1 MINSALYFLIT
12 FIGEYGIVCFFS
24 VVFIGGGILIFKE
37 KKNRLLSRKTTI
49 IATLVFIISALTYVF
64 ISYINPNYTCLGYST
79 KHFSFLKQEDN
90 ILTFIDECG
99 STNAKEYSHSLYRL
113 QGLNC
118 DNGELL
124 YQKPIKGYHNLI
136 GFQNTVVWMQSVY
149 KKLDII
155 GFDLNSGNANTIIN
169 EDYLAKQFPDLA
181 TGVYSCKYNTKTNL
195 FDFISKD
202 ANHTSINILT
212 GKKND
217 STQNVLTTLR
227 YEVTTTEIND
237 IYKSTKI
244 IKGNKNI
251 RQHLDSIRDKQL
263 KSNLTYAE
271 LDNEYE
277 KLPINDNFT
286 DSGIVARLKGK
297 EQLQLY
303 NNKGELLNKEMRFL
317 NGEIILFDSL
327 SKNVIILSYR
337 TLDNLEFTLNCL
349 STLNGKLIWKST
361 KNDLK
366 IGDFFIKNPKYI
378 NAMIYKTNAIFI
390 FEGFVLSL
398 NKDSGKINWCKRL

>member
-12 FIGEYGIVCFFS
+12 FIGEYGIVCFFCLL
-24 VVFIGGGILIFKE
+24 FIGGGILFLKE
-37 KKNRLLSRKTTI
+37 NKNGLLSRKTTI
-49 IATLVFIISALTYVF
+49 ITTLVFIVSILTYVF

-79 KHFSFLKQEDN
+79 KYFSLLKQEQN
-90 ILTFIDECG
+90 ILTFTDECG
-99 STNAKEYSHSLYRL
+99 STHAKERSTSLYRL

-136 GFQNTVVWMQSVY
+136 GFQNTIVWFQSVY
-149 KKLDII
+149 KKLDIK
-155 GFDLNSGNANTIIN
+155 GFDLKSGNAKTTIN
-169 EDYLAKQFPDLA
+169 EDYLAKTFPDLSI
-181 TGVYSCKYNTKTNL
+181 GVYSCDYNSATNL
-195 FDFISKD
+195 FNVVSKD
-202 ANHTSINILT
+202 ANHTSINILS

-217 STQNVLTTLR
+217 SLQNILPTLH
-227 YEVTTTEIND
+227 YEITTTKISD
-237 IYKSTKI
+237 VYKSTKI

-277 KLPINDNFT
+277 KLPINENNADA
-286 DSGIVARLKGK
+286 GIIAKLKGE

-303 NNKGELLNKEMRFL
+303 NNKDELLNKELHFL
-317 NGEIILFDSL
+317 KGEFILFDSL
-327 SKNVIILSYR
+327 TKNIFILSYR
-337 TLDNLEFTLNCL
+337 TLDKLEFTINCL
-349 STLNGKLIWKST
+349 SSINGELIWKAN
-361 KNDLK
+361 KEDLK
-366 IGDFFIKNPKYI
+366 IGDFFIKNPTYI
-378 NAMIYKTNAIFI
+378 DAVIYKTSAIFI

-398 NKDSGKINWCKRL
+398 NKDSGFINWCRRL